1 MGKTTIIKALVKGFQ
16 LGGLGRIILCAPTGS
31 CCETTYR
38 EATEFEA
45 TTIHRLLVPVQGS
58 DSYDFTKNEDDP
70 LDIDV
75 IIIDEASM
83 LNVRLFYSLMAA
95 IPKEAHVIIVGDVD
109 QLPPI
114 GAGFVLKDLLDSD
127 CVPYTRL
134 NQIYRQS
141 SVILSLK
148 ALMLS
153 IVGKCRT

>member
-1 MGKTTIIKALVKGFQ
+1 M
-16 LGGLGRIILCAPTGS
+16 GRIILCAPTGRAAKRL
-31 CCETTYR
+31 T

-95 IPKEAHVIIVGDVD
+95 IPKEAHVIN
-109 QLPPI
+109 
-114 GAGFVLKDLLDSD
+114 
-127 CVPYTRL
+127 R
-134 NQIYRQS
+134 
-141 SVILSLK
+141 
-148 ALMLS
+148 
-153 IVGKCRT
+153 

>member
-1 MGKTTIIKALVKGFQ
+1 MVKGFQ
-16 LGGLGRIILCAPTGS
+16 LGGLGRIILCAPTGRAAKRL
-31 CCETTYR
+31 T

-45 TTIHRLLVPVQGS
+45 TTIHRLLMPVAGS

-83 LNVRLFYSLMAA
+83 LNVRLFYSLMSA
-95 IPKEAHVIIVGDVD
+95 IPREAHVIIVGDVD

-127 CVPYTRL
+127 MVPYTRL
-134 NQIYRQS
+134 QHIYRQS
-141 SVILSLK
+141 SGN
-148 ALMLS
+148 S
-153 IVGKCRT
+153 IVDSAYATHRRRNA